1 MLNITE
7 FDVKTGVMLQEF
19 DPTTQTFQPKQK
31 QVEHSFL
38 EHWLQS
44 NGIENAQLFL
54 GKFYDRVSDVDRQ
67 RLEADNKIL
76 VFSNGRTGYF
86 TDPETAQLITK
97 GDSDRGIQPIYA
109 ADRNTA
115 HNLVA
120 YGSLIVSDGM
130 SSTVINSATAGRKA
144 RILVIDDEARSH
156 GSEVLHNRNHRA
168 ISPEDLNQL
177 YDKMGDGT
185 MLVAT
190 PVMKHLLTTTEVEQA
205 IVKVLEKTGIEADVP
220 ELVDTYQRE
229 GTLKAALITSEA
241 AEAIDKRLNYL
252 THTTVTQFRAAIP
265 DLSGMV
271 KGTLA
276 TSRWCERLG
285 VDAIISKNDIK
296 GDDGVLSK
304 PGIKEV
310 EQFWINRKSDG
321 KYGEQVVGPQVK
333 GCIPDA
339 TLTEFNPRM
348 LAQAEALAA
357 VAIDPRRLGQYYLDQ
372 KDKQREVLATDD
384 RGVDEQSDWLYEV
397 LKSDQFGQ
405 LDQFS
410 KINYELDRY
419 LRGERVDL
427 AVGGIYVPSAM
438 AQHHAQLMP
447 WEVCNKDLPH
457 GAIVAYYRSPF
468 PNVGAAAIAINNTEI
483 LEKVDPEAFRK
494 EGVAY
499 LNPWTAKHVAITDF
513 DKDANGYF
521 VGYLPAVDDLPNQIR
536 AQLASTVEQSPAK
549 QYEAG
554 RSLFGQLIAQMQ
566 AEPEQ
571 ALIYSGDFPV
581 AVAEIIDRNAPDR
594 KPPEII
600 KQQKVKHTWNQEQES
615 LSEATWRAWE
625 ITANNPTGKVA
636 NVGII
641 LQSLAL
647 ETQYIATEQKEPL
660 LVQISAHYKKLL
672 ESDTVI
678 PDDTA
683 LVSNGFPAYG
693 FRDRMNTIAQV
704 ADQLSKMP
712 DVEQRQQFVET
723 QLSNVYQLLI
733 DVVDGPNAVNLQTAV
748 DTAKS
753 SKGIDESI
761 QAFAKALAH
770 KSHELRQHQKDSTIY
785 TNGKL
790 MPTNTQEPIGWG
802 VEAMNRLYEMTQ
814 LAEYPNE
821 AYRDLFPKSFT
832 PEQEEKALAIV
843 EAYNSLV
850 KQAIETKERL
860 RENRSED
867 QQPTLI
873 LTSPK
878 TGKHLALQR
887 LCDVNPDDSPIW
899 EANGETNW
907 RTFIQANPRVTKSNP
922 EQFLV
927 QRVLR
932 AEDGTETRIPLGF
945 VAPES
950 AIEHNLEERF
960 GQHSRIPLANPS
972 VQFRPPLALQSDAKE
987 QLARAVQYLQDAVT
1001 AIPTEERMAY
1011 ASAMWRQSS
1020 GMGVVLK
1027 AFTPEVCQRLQAV
1040 PEITLTGIQREANEV
1055 GRIPDGE
1062 YTVRFSQY
1070 AYQTKGGETRTTQS
1084 IAIVEADGTE
1094 KQFGAIDPRSMRLP
1108 LGTTVTAK
1116 IRTPLADK
1124 VTARTPVGEISIKK
1138 VLEHDLRDRA
1148 WQSESAMLYIEC
1160 QDQTAIAQVE
1170 IDGTRKTLGILDS
1183 TSERKLKSS
1192 KLLQVGSFQGT
1203 QAVLNREPGNVAQV
1217 QVIDLVAQPLA
1228 KSVQQALKERSVALP
1243 DSTTSLSV
1251 KIIGKPVEMTYP
1263 LMMYG
1268 EANPLPISTC
1278 LEAMRGYGRCHTT
1291 RTFEPY
1297 KAYCFKGGDVA
1308 IAYAGERKVAFRV
1321 GEQYRITPAMV
1332 ADPAYQQQWANME
1345 KHSAKALPQLFLNKQ
1360 EVWGLRMEPL
1370 GDYVDG
1376 QITPFPPTQP
1386 IQVQPLQP
1394 ASSPSAA
1401 VAPEQSYSP
1410 SRQELLDWYTAVKAK
1425 GDVSRLEGIKA
1436 IGNRLRLVFNQ
1447 EQGNS
1452 EGTAVPPQDYRNS
1465 EVTISLNERKMMR
1478 RDITNFQTAISALH
1492 NSAETAQLQPV
1503 DKTQSTQLGL

>member
-7 FDVKTGVMLQEF
+7 FDAKTGTIIQEF
-19 DPTTQTFQPKQK
+19 DPATQTSHPKQK

-54 GKFYDRVSDVDRQ
+54 GKFYDCVSDNDRQ
-67 RLEADNKIL
+67 RLESVDKVL

-86 TDPETAQLITK
+86 TDSETARLITQ
-97 GDSDRGIQPIYA
+97 GDSERNIQSIYA

-120 YGSLIVSDGM
+120 YGSLIVSDGI
-130 SSTVINSATAGRKA
+130 SSTVVSSATAGRKA
-144 RILVIDDEARSH
+144 RILVIDDVARSH
-156 GSEVLHNRNHRA
+156 GDTALRDRNNRP

-185 MLVAT
+185 MLVAA
-190 PVMKHLLTTTEVEQA
+190 PVMKRLLTASEVEQA
-205 IVKVLEKTGIEADVP
+205 IAAAQKKVDFEADVT
-220 ELVDTYQRE
+220 EIADIYWQE
-229 GTLKAALITSEA
+229 GTFKGSSIPVEA
-241 AEAIDKRLNYL
+241 DEAINKRLNYL
-252 THTTVTQFRAAIP
+252 THTTVTQFRAATP
-265 DLSGMV
+265 NLPGMV

-296 GDDGVLSK
+296 GDDGILSQ

-310 EQFWINRKSDG
+310 DEFWINRKSDG
-321 KYGEQVVGPQVK
+321 KYNEQVVGPQVK
-333 GCIPDA
+333 GCIPEA
-339 TLTEFNPRM
+339 TLTEFNPQM
-348 LAQAEALAA
+348 LARAEELAA
-357 VAIDPRRLGQYYLDQ
+357 VAVDPRRLGKYYLDQ
-372 KDKQREVLATDD
+372 KDKQREVLENE
-384 RGVDEQSDWLYEV
+384 GVDEQSDWLYEV
-397 LKSDQFGQ
+397 LKADQFGQ

-447 WEVCNKDLPH
+447 WEICNKDLPH
-457 GAIVAYYRSPF
+457 GAIVVYYRSPF
-468 PNVGAAAIAINNTEI
+468 PNVGAAAIAVNNTEI
-483 LEKVDPEAFRK
+483 LEQADPEAFRK

-521 VGYLPAVDDLPNQIR
+521 VGYLPAVDDVPNQIR

-571 ALIYSGDFPV
+571 ALIRPGDFPV

-594 KPPEII
+594 KPPEIVKQKKI
-600 KQQKVKHTWNQEQES
+600 KHAWDQEHES

-636 NVGII
+636 NVGMI

-647 ETQYIATEQKEPL
+647 ETQYIAAEQKEPL
-660 LVQISAHYKKLL
+660 LVQISTHYKKLL
-672 ESDTVI
+672 ESDIVI
-678 PDDTA
+678 PDDAA
-683 LVSNGFPAYG
+683 LLSSGFPAYG
-693 FRDRMNTIAQV
+693 FRDRMDAIAQ
-704 ADQLSKMP
+704 ASDQLTTMP
-712 DVEQRQQFVET
+712 GVEQRQQFVEA
-723 QLSNVYQLLI
+723 QLDEVYQLLT

-770 KSHELRQHQKDSTIY
+770 KPHELRQHQKDPTIY

-802 VEAMNRLYEMTQ
+802 VEAMNQLYEVTQ

-821 AYRDLFPKSFT
+821 AYRDLFPKDFT
-832 PEQEEKALAIV
+832 SEQEEKALAIV
-843 EAYNSLV
+843 EAYNALV

-860 RENRSED
+860 REDRPED

-878 TGKHLALQR
+878 TGKQLTLQR
-887 LCDVNPDDSPIW
+887 ICDVNSDDSPIW
-899 EANGETNW
+899 TASGETNW
-907 RTFIQANPRVTKSNP
+907 QTFIQANPRVTKINP
-922 EQFLV
+922 EKFLV
-927 QRVLR
+927 QQVLQ
-932 AEDGTETRIPLGF
+932 AEDGTETRAPLGF

-950 AIEHNLEERF
+950 AIAHNLEERLQ
-960 GQHSRIPLANPS
+960 QHSRIPLAKPT

-987 QLARAVQYLQDAVT
+987 QLARAAHYLQDAVA
-1001 AIPTEERMAY
+1001 AIPADERMAY
-1011 ASAMWRQSS
+1011 ASAMWRQST
-1020 GMGVVLK
+1020 GMGIVLK
-1027 AFTPEVCQRLQAV
+1027 AFTPEVCQQLQTV
-1040 PEITLTGIQREANEV
+1040 PEITLTGIQRETNEA
-1055 GRIPDGE
+1055 GRISDGE

-1070 AYQTKGGETRTTQS
+1070 AYQTKDGETRTTQS
-1084 IAIVEADGTE
+1084 VAIVEADGTE
-1094 KQFGAIDPRSMRLP
+1094 KQFGAIEPRSMRLP
-1108 LGTTVTAK
+1108 VGTTVTAK
-1116 IRTPLADK
+1116 ITTPLADK
-1124 VTARTPVGEISIKK
+1124 VTAKTPVGEINIKK
-1138 VLEHDLRDRA
+1138 VLEHDLSDLA
-1148 WQSESAMLYIEC
+1148 WQSESAMLYIGYR
-1160 QDQTAIAQVE
+1160 DQTAIAQVE
-1170 IDGTRKTLGILDS
+1170 VDGTRKTLGTLDS
-1183 TSERKLKSS
+1183 TSERKLRNS
-1192 KLLQVGSFQGT
+1192 KMLQVGSFQGI
-1203 QAVLNREPGNVAQV
+1203 QAVLDRSPGNVAQV
-1217 QVIDLVAQPLA
+1217 QVIKLVAQPLA
-1228 KSVQQALKERSVALP
+1228 KSVQQVLEERTNESADSVG
-1243 DSTTSLSV
+1243 V
-1251 KIIGKPVEMTYP
+1251 KITGKPVQMTYP
-1263 LMMYG
+1263 LLLYG
-1268 EANPLPISTC
+1268 EQNPLPVDSC
-1278 LEAMRGYGRCHTT
+1278 LDAMRGYGRCHTT

-1297 KAYCFKGGDVA
+1297 KAYGFKEGDVA
-1308 IAYAGERKVAFRV
+1308 IAYVGDRKVAFRV

-1332 ADPAYQQQWANME
+1332 ADPAYQQQWADME

-1376 QITPFPPTQP
+1376 QIKPFPPTQP

-1394 ASSPSAA
+1394 ASPLSAV
-1401 VAPEQSYSP
+1401 VAPKQSYAP

-1436 IGNRLRLVFNQ
+1436 IGNRLRQVFNQ
-1447 EQGNS
+1447 EQGTS
-1452 EGTAVPPQDYRNS
+1452 EVNAVPPPDYRNPGI
-1465 EVTISLNERKMMR
+1465 TISLNEQRVMC
-1478 RDITNFQTAISALH
+1478 RDITSFQNAIRALH
-1492 NSAETAQLQPV
+1492 NPVGIAQFQVANQRQPSQAEL
-1503 DKTQSTQLGL
+1503 

>member
-7 FDVKTGVMLQEF
+7 FDVKTGAIIQEL
-19 DPTTQTFQPKQK
+19 DPATQTLQPKQK

-38 EHWLQS
+38 EHWLQL
-44 NGIENAQLFL
+44 NGSENAQLFL
-54 GKFYDRVSDVDRQ
+54 GKFYDRVSDHDRQ
-67 RLEADNKIL
+67 RLESGDKVL

-86 TDPETAQLITK
+86 TDSETAQFITQ
-97 GDSDRGIQPIYA
+97 GDVERGIQPIYA

-120 YGSLIVSDGM
+120 YGSLIVSDGI
-130 SSTVINSATAGRKA
+130 SSTVVSSATAGRKA

-156 GSEVLHNRNHRA
+156 GNEILCDRNNRP
-168 ISPEDLNQL
+168 ISTEDLNQL

-185 MLVAT
+185 MLIAA
-190 PVMKHLLTTTEVEQA
+190 PVMKRLLTASEIEQA
-205 IVKVLEKTGIEADVP
+205 IAAAQKKVDFEADVTG
-220 ELVDTYQRE
+220 LADIYWRE
-229 GTLKAALITSEA
+229 GTLKSSSIPVEA

-252 THTTVTQFRAAIP
+252 THTTVTQFRAATP
-265 DLSGMV
+265 NLPGMV

-276 TSRWCERLG
+276 TSPWCDRLG

-296 GDDGVLSK
+296 GDDGILSQ
-304 PGIKEV
+304 PGIKEFD
-310 EQFWINRKSDG
+310 EFWINRKSDG
-321 KYGEQVVGPQVK
+321 KYNEQVVGTQVK
-333 GCIPDA
+333 GCIPEA

-348 LAQAEALAA
+348 LAQAEELAA
-357 VAIDPRRLGQYYLDQ
+357 VAVDPRRLGQYYLDQ
-372 KDKQREVLATDD
+372 KDKQREVLASES
-384 RGVDEQSDWLYEV
+384 VDEQSDWLYEV
-397 LKSDQFGQ
+397 LKADQFGQ

-427 AVGGIYVPSAM
+427 SVGGIYVPSAM

-483 LEKVDPEAFRK
+483 LEQTDQEAFRK

-521 VGYLPAVDDLPNQIR
+521 VGYLPTVDDLPNQIR
-536 AQLASTVEQSPAK
+536 AQLATVEQTPAE

-554 RSLFGQLIAQMQ
+554 RSLLRQLIAQIHTEQ
-566 AEPEQ
+566 EQ
-571 ALIYSGDFPV
+571 ALVRPGDFPV

-594 KPPEII
+594 KPPEIV
-600 KQQKVKHTWNQEQES
+600 KQQKIKHAWDQEHES

-636 NVGII
+636 NVGMI

-647 ETQYIATEQKEPL
+647 ETQYIAAEQKEAL
-660 LVQISAHYKKLL
+660 LVQISTHYKKLL
-672 ESDTVI
+672 DSSTVI
-678 PDDTA
+678 PDDATLTA
-683 LVSNGFPAYG
+683 NGFPAYG
-693 FRDRMNTIAQV
+693 FRDRLDAIAQ
-704 ADQLSKMP
+704 ANDQLVAIP
-712 DVEQRQQFVET
+712 DVEQRHQFVEA
-723 QLSNVYQLLI
+723 QLDSVYQLLT

-770 KSHELRQHQKDSTIY
+770 KPHELRQHQKDPTIY

-802 VEAMNRLYEMTQ
+802 VEAMNQLYEVTP

-821 AYRDLFPKSFT
+821 AYRDLFPKDFT

-843 EAYNSLV
+843 EAYNTLV

-860 RENRSED
+860 REDRPED

-878 TGKHLALQR
+878 TGKHLTLQR

-907 RTFIQANPRVTKSNP
+907 QTFIQANPRVTKSNP

-932 AEDGTETRIPLGF
+932 AEDGTETRVPLGF

-950 AIEHNLEERF
+950 AIEHTLEERLE
-960 GQHSRIPLANPS
+960 QHSRIPLANPT
-972 VQFRPPLALQSDAKE
+972 VQFRPPLALQNDAKE
-987 QLARAVQYLQDAVT
+987 QLARAAHYLQDAVA
-1001 AIPTEERMAY
+1001 AIPSEERMAY

-1020 GMGVVLK
+1020 GMGIVLK
-1027 AFTPEVCQRLQAV
+1027 AFTPEVCQQLQTV
-1040 PEITLTGIQREANEV
+1040 PEITLTGIQRETNEA

-1070 AYQTKGGETRTTQS
+1070 AYQTKDGETRTTQS
-1084 IAIVEADGTE
+1084 VAIVEADGTE
-1094 KQFGAIDPRSMRLP
+1094 KQFGAIEPRSMRLP
-1108 LGTTVTAK
+1108 TGTTVTAQ
-1116 IRTPLADK
+1116 ITTPLADK
-1124 VTARTPVGEISIKK
+1124 VTAKTPVGEISIKK
-1138 VLEHDLRDRA
+1138 ISEHDLSDRA
-1148 WQSESAMLYIEC
+1148 WQSESAMLYIEHR
-1160 QDQTAIAQVE
+1160 DQTAIAQVE
-1170 IDGTRKTLGILDS
+1170 VDGSRKTLGVLDAA
-1183 TSERKLKSS
+1183 SERKLRSS
-1192 KLLQVGSFQGT
+1192 NFLQVGSLQGT
-1203 QAVLNREPGNVAQV
+1203 QAVLNREAGNVAQV
-1217 QVIDLVAQPLA
+1217 QVMSLIAQPLA
-1228 KSVQQALKERSVALP
+1228 KSVQQAIEERSDEVAP
-1243 DSTTSLSV
+1243 DLATSSAV
-1251 KIIGKPVEMTYP
+1251 KITGKPVQMTYP
-1263 LMMYG
+1263 LMMDG
-1268 EANPLPISTC
+1268 EANPLPIDNC
-1278 LEAMRGYGRCHTT
+1278 LDAMRGYGRCHTT

-1297 KAYCFKGGDVA
+1297 KAYGFKEGDVA
-1308 IAYAGERKVAFRV
+1308 LADAGERKVAFRV

-1332 ADPAYQQQWANME
+1332 ADPAYQQQWADME

-1370 GDYVDG
+1370 GDYVEG
-1376 QITPFPPTQP
+1376 QIKPFPPTQP

-1394 ASSPSAA
+1394 ASPPLAV

-1425 GDVSRLEGIKA
+1425 GDISRLEGIKA
-1436 IGNRLRLVFNQ
+1436 IGNRLRQTFNQ

-1452 EGTAVPPQDYRNS
+1452 EGIAVPPPDYRNS

-1478 RDITNFQTAISALH
+1478 RDITNFQNAISALH
-1492 NSAETAQLQPV
+1492 NSAGTPQLQSAE
-1503 DKTQSTQLGL
+1503 KTQPIQVER

>member
-7 FDVKTGVMLQEF
+7 FDVKTGVTLQEF
-19 DPTTQTFQPKQK
+19 DPATQTLQPKQK

-44 NGIENAQLFL
+44 NGIRNAQLFL

-86 TDPETAQLITK
+86 TDPETARLITK
-97 GDSDRGIQPIYA
+97 GDSERGIQSIYA
-109 ADRNTA
+109 ADHNTA
-115 HNLVA
+115 HNLIA

-156 GSEVLHNRNHRA
+156 GSEVLHDRNNRE

-185 MLVAT
+185 MLLDT
-190 PVMKHLLTTTEVEQA
+190 SVMKRLLTTTEVEQA
-205 IVKVLEKTGIEADVP
+205 IVKVLEKAGIEADVS
-220 ELVDTYQRE
+220 ELVDIYERE
-229 GTLKAALITSEA
+229 GTLKTAHIPSEA

-252 THTTVTQFRAAIP
+252 THTTVTQFRAATP
-265 DLSGMV
+265 DLPGMV

-357 VAIDPRRLGQYYLDQ
+357 VAVDPRRLGQYYLDQ
-372 KDKQREVLATDD
+372 KNKQREVLATDD
-384 RGVDEQSDWLYEV
+384 SGVDEQSDWLYEV
-397 LKSDQFGQ
+397 LKVDQFGQ

-427 AVGGIYVPSAM
+427 AVGGIYIPSAM

-483 LEKVDPEAFRK
+483 LDQADPEAFRK

-536 AQLASTVEQSPAK
+536 AQLASTVEQSPAE

-571 ALIYSGDFPV
+571 ALIRPGDFPV

-594 KPPEII
+594 KPPEVI

-625 ITANNPTGKVA
+625 MTANNPTGKVA
-636 NVGII
+636 NVSMI

-647 ETQYIATEQKEPL
+647 ETQYIAAEQKEPL
-660 LVQISAHYKKLL
+660 LVQISTHYKKLL

-678 PDDTA
+678 PDNAT
-683 LVSNGFPAYG
+683 LLSNGFPAYS
-693 FRDRMNTIAQV
+693 FRDRMDAIAQ
-704 ADQLSKMP
+704 ATEQLSTML
-712 DVEQRQQFVET
+712 DVGQRQQFVEA
-723 QLSNVYQLLI
+723 QLNDVYQLLT

-748 DTAKS
+748 DTAKN

-770 KSHELRQHQKDSTIY
+770 KPHELRQHQKDSTIY

-802 VEAMNRLYEMTQ
+802 VEAINRLYEATQ
-814 LAEYPNE
+814 LVEYPNE
-821 AYRDLFPKSFT
+821 AYRDLFPKNFT

-843 EAYNSLV
+843 EAYNNLV

-860 RENRSED
+860 RENRPED

-878 TGKHLALQR
+878 TGKQLTLQR

-899 EANGETNW
+899 DANGEINW
-907 RTFIQANPRVTKSNP
+907 QTLIQANPRVSKSNP

-932 AEDGTETRIPLGF
+932 AEDGTETRVPLGF

-950 AIEHNLEERF
+950 AIEHQFEERLR
-960 GQHSRIPLANPS
+960 QHSRIPIANPI
-972 VQFRPPLALQSDAKE
+972 VQLRPPLALQSDAKE
-987 QLARAVQYLQDAVT
+987 QLAKAAHYLQSAV
-1001 AIPTEERMAY
+1001 AEIPAEERMAY
-1011 ASAMWRQSS
+1011 ASAMWRQST
-1020 GMGVVLK
+1020 GMGIVLK
-1027 AFTPEVCQRLQAV
+1027 AFTPEICQQLQTV
-1040 PEITLTGIQREANEV
+1040 PEITLTGIQRETNEA

-1062 YTVRFSQY
+1062 YTIRFSQY
-1070 AYQTKGGETRTTQS
+1070 AYQTKDGEARTTQS
-1084 IAIVEADGTE
+1084 VAIVEADGTE
-1094 KQFGAIDPRSMRLP
+1094 KQFGAIEPRSMRLP
-1108 LGTTVTAK
+1108 IGTTVTAK
-1116 IRTPLADK
+1116 ITTPLSDK
-1124 VTARTPVGEISIKK
+1124 VTAKTAIGNITIKK
-1138 VLEHDLRDRA
+1138 ISEHDLRDRA
-1148 WQSESAMLYIEC
+1148 WHSESAMLYVDYR
-1160 QDQTAIAQVE
+1160 DQTPIAQVE
-1170 IDGTRKTLGILDS
+1170 VDGTRRKLGILDS
-1183 TSERKLKSS
+1183 TSERKLRNS
-1192 KLLQVGSFQGT
+1192 KMLQVGSFQGT
-1203 QAVLNREPGNVAQV
+1203 QAVLDRSPGNVAQV
-1217 QVIDLVAQPLA
+1217 QVIELIAQPLA
-1228 KSVQQALKERSVALP
+1228 RSVQQALEERANKSADSVGI
-1243 DSTTSLSV
+1243 
-1251 KIIGKPVEMTYP
+1251 KITGKTVQMTYP
-1263 LMMYG
+1263 LLMYG
-1268 EANPLPISTC
+1268 ERNPLPVDNC
-1278 LEAMRGYGRCHTT
+1278 LDAMRGYGRCHTT

-1297 KAYCFKGGDVA
+1297 KAYGFKEGDIA
-1308 IAYAGERKVAFRV
+1308 IAYAGDRKVAFRV

-1332 ADPAYQQQWANME
+1332 ADLAYQEQWAEME

-1360 EVWGLRMEPL
+1360 EVWGLKMEPL
-1370 GDYVDG
+1370 GDYKDG
-1376 QITPFPPTQP
+1376 QIVPFPPTQVA
-1386 IQVQPLQP
+1386 QSSSTNSLP
-1394 ASSPSAA
+1394 AVSTAS
-1401 VAPEQSYSP
+1401 EQGYAP

-1436 IGNRLRLVFNQ
+1436 IGNRLRQVFNQ
-1447 EQGNS
+1447 EQGTS
-1452 EGTAVPPQDYRNS
+1452 EANAVPPPDYRNLGI
-1465 EVTISLNERKMMR
+1465 TISLNEQRVMC
-1478 RDITNFQTAISALH
+1478 RDITSFQNAISALH
-1492 NSAETAQLQPV
+1492 DPVGIAQFQVANRRQPSQAEV
-1503 DKTQSTQLGL
+1503 

>member
-19 DPTTQTFQPKQK
+19 DPATQTLQPKQK

-38 EHWLQS
+38 EYWLQS
-44 NGIENAQLFL
+44 SGIKNAQLFL

-67 RLEADNKIL
+67 RLEADSKIL

-86 TDPETAQLITK
+86 ADPETARLITE
-97 GDSDRGIQPIYA
+97 GDSARGIQSIYA

-130 SSTVINSATAGRKA
+130 SSTVIDSATTGRKA

-156 GSEVLHNRNHRA
+156 GGEVLRDRNNRA
-168 ISPEDLNQL
+168 IPSEDLNQL

-185 MLVAT
+185 MLVAA
-190 PVMKHLLTTTEVEQA
+190 PVMKRLLTATEVEQA
-205 IVKVLEKTGIEADVP
+205 IAKVLEKSGIEADIS
-220 ELVDTYQRE
+220 ELINTYQQE
-229 GTLKAALITSEA
+229 GTLKAAPIPSEA
-241 AEAIDKRLNYL
+241 AEAINKRLNYL
-252 THTTVTQFRAAIP
+252 THTTVTQFRAATP
-265 DLSGMV
+265 DLPGMV

-285 VDAIISKNDIK
+285 VDAIISRNDIK
-296 GDDGVLSK
+296 GDDGILSE

-339 TLTEFNPRM
+339 ALTEFNPHM

-357 VAIDPRRLGQYYLDQ
+357 VAVDPRRLGQYYLDQ

-384 RGVDEQSDWLYEV
+384 SGVAEQSDWLYEV

-483 LEKVDPEAFRK
+483 LEQADSEALRK

-521 VGYLPAVDDLPNQIR
+521 VGYLPAVDDLPNRIR
-536 AQLASTVEQSPAK
+536 AQLASLDGRSPAE

-554 RSLFGQLIAQMQ
+554 QSLFGQLIAQMQ

-571 ALIYSGDFPV
+571 ALIRPGNFPV

-594 KPPEII
+594 KPPEIV
-600 KQQKVKHTWNQEQES
+600 KQQKVKHTWDQEQES

-636 NVGII
+636 NVGMI

-660 LVQISAHYKKLL
+660 LVQISTHYKKLL

-678 PDDTA
+678 PDDAA
-683 LVSNGFPAYG
+683 LLSNGFPAYG
-693 FRDRMNTIAQV
+693 LRDRMDAIAQ
-704 ADQLSKMP
+704 ATEQLSTML
-712 DVEQRQQFVET
+712 DVEQRQQFVEA
-723 QLSNVYQLLI
+723 QLNDVYQLLT

-770 KSHELRQHQKDSTIY
+770 KPHELRQHQKDSTIY

-802 VEAMNRLYEMTQ
+802 VEAMNRLYEATQ

-821 AYRDLFPKSFT
+821 AYRDLFPKNFT
-832 PEQEEKALAIV
+832 SEQEEKALAIV
-843 EAYNSLV
+843 EAYNNLV

-860 RENRSED
+860 RENRPGD
-867 QQPTLI
+867 QQPSLI

-878 TGKHLALQR
+878 TGKQLTLQR

-899 EANGETNW
+899 KANGETNW
-907 RTFIQANPRVTKSNP
+907 QTFIQVNPRVSKNNP

-927 QRVLR
+927 QRVLHTQ
-932 AEDGTETRIPLGF
+932 DGTETRVPLGF
-945 VAPES
+945 VAPGS
-950 AIEHNLEERF
+950 ATEHQFEERLR
-960 GQHSRIPLANPS
+960 QHSHIPIANPI
-972 VQFRPPLALQSDAKE
+972 VQLRPPLALQSDAKE
-987 QLARAVQYLQDAVT
+987 QLAKAAHYLQSAV
-1001 AIPTEERMAY
+1001 AEIPAEERMAY
-1011 ASAMWRQSS
+1011 ASAMWRQSA
-1020 GMGVVLK
+1020 GMGIVLK
-1027 AFTPEVCQRLQAV
+1027 AFTPEVCQQLQTV
-1040 PEITLTGIQREANEV
+1040 PEITLTGIQRETNEA

-1070 AYQTKGGETRTTQS
+1070 AYQTKDGETRTTQS
-1084 IAIVEADGTE
+1084 VATVEADGTE
-1094 KQFGAIDPRSMRLP
+1094 KQFGAIGPRSMRLP
-1108 LGTTVTAK
+1108 IGTTVTAK
-1116 IRTPLADK
+1116 ITTPLADK
-1124 VTARTPVGEISIKK
+1124 VTAKTAIGDITIKK
-1138 VLEHDLRDRA
+1138 ISEHDLRDRA
-1148 WQSESAMLYIEC
+1148 WQCESAMLYVGYR
-1160 QDQTAIAQVE
+1160 DQTAIAQVE
-1170 IDGTRKTLGILDS
+1170 VDGTRKTLGILDS
-1183 TSERKLKSS
+1183 TSERKLRNS
-1192 KLLQVGSFQGT
+1192 KMLQVGSFQGT
-1203 QAVLNREPGNVAQV
+1203 QAVLNRAPGNAAQM
-1217 QVIDLVAQPLA
+1217 QVIELIAQPLA
-1228 KSVQQALKERSVALP
+1228 KSVQQALEERANEPVDSVE
-1243 DSTTSLSV
+1243 V
-1251 KIIGKPVEMTYP
+1251 KITGKPVQMTYP
-1263 LMMYG
+1263 LLMYG
-1268 EANPLPISTC
+1268 EQNPLPVDSC
-1278 LEAMRGYGRCHTT
+1278 LDAMRGYGRCHTT

-1297 KAYCFKGGDVA
+1297 KAYGFKEGDIA
-1308 IAYAGERKVAFRV
+1308 IAYAGDRKVAFRV

-1332 ADPAYQQQWANME
+1332 TNPAYQEQWAEME

-1360 EVWGLRMEPL
+1360 EVWGLKMEPL
-1370 GDYVDG
+1370 GDYRDG
-1376 QITPFPPTQP
+1376 QILPFPPAQVV
-1386 IQVQPLQP
+1386 QVQ
-1394 ASSPSAA
+1394 SPSTNALPT
-1401 VAPEQSYSP
+1401 VSTRSEQGYAP

-1425 GDVSRLEGIKA
+1425 EDVSRLEGIKA
-1436 IGNRLRLVFNQ
+1436 IGNRLRQVFNQ
-1447 EQGNS
+1447 EQGTS
-1452 EGTAVPPQDYRNS
+1452 EANTVPPPDYRNS
-1465 EVTISLNERKMMR
+1465 AVTISLNERKMMR
-1478 RDITNFQTAISALH
+1478 RDITNFQNAIRALH
-1492 NSAETAQLQPV
+1492 NSEGTVQLQAV
-1503 DKTQSTQLGL
+1503 EKTQPTQIER